1 MCLESKVVTSVCRKH
16 YVSEKKRHRRGMQK
30 FEKDANLMLAT
41 DATQEGLNLQVAH
54 IIVNYDLLGN
64 PTRISESI

>member
-1 MCLESKVVTSVCRKH
+1 
-16 YVSEKKRHRRGMQK
+16 MQK